1 MALEYSLWWVEYKL
15 TIIISLRGSLM
26 SQLCIVKIIKW
37 SELVVFWLYSI
48 GFCEDLIQTLSQKT
62 DMLKSVLIFTSIL
75 ITFIHPSLKR
85 SQQQSV
91 SCGGIC
97 DFSFS
102 VGLLIYSM
110 FLILKMVYPMMNPV
124 YWLIPAGT
132 ASMYMY
138 GA

>member
-1 MALEYSLWWVEYKL
+1 M
-15 TIIISLRGSLM
+15 
-26 SQLCIVKIIKW
+26 
-37 SELVVFWLYSI
+37 
-48 GFCEDLIQTLSQKT
+48 
-62 DMLKSVLIFTSIL
+62 
-75 ITFIHPSLKR
+75 TFIHPSPKH
-85 SQQQSV
+85 SQRQSV

-102 VGLLIYSM
+102 VGLLIYAM

-124 YWLIPAGT
+124 YWLIPAGI